1 MEIPPKVNCYRNKNL
16 DLSLTLHYNYRTLKN
31 VIENTLVLIGFVSEH
46 WLCSSSF
53 LTSWAIGSLPEKQTT
68 VQALK
73 KKKSLVYLS
82 DFDVAFI
89 PAIPL
94 VLLEWNIKKQHL
106 IYRTMNRKLCWSLFE
121 QNTK

>member
-31 VIENTLVLIGFVSEH
+31 VLENTLVLIGFVSEH

-73 KKKSLVYLS
+73 KKKSCVFVRFWCCIYTS
-82 DFDVAFI
+82 NTI
-89 PAIPL
+89 SAIGM
-94 VLLEWNIKKQHL
+94 K
-106 IYRTMNRKLCWSLFE
+106 Y
-121 QNTK
+121 